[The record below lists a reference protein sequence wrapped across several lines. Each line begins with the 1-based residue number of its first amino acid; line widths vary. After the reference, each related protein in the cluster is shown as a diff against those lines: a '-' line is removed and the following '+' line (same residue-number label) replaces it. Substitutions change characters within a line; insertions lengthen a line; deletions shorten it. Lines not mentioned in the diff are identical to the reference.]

1 MPLVS
6 LVRQSQYAGLN
17 GKGGWDSM
25 NLGLLFEARGV
36 LFFYWRCI
44 MSEPVEIIKTKKHLP
59 NWTNWVGIALLIVLA
74 VSGAV
79 FSQLRV
85 ETSVAPVCCGSH

>member
-1 MPLVS
+1 
-6 LVRQSQYAGLN
+6 
-17 GKGGWDSM
+17 
-25 NLGLLFEARGV
+25 
-36 LFFYWRCI
+36 
-44 MSEPVEIIKTKKHLP
+44 MSEPVEIIKTRKHLP

>member
-1 MPLVS
+1 
-6 LVRQSQYAGLN
+6 
-17 GKGGWDSM
+17 
-25 NLGLLFEARGV
+25 
-36 LFFYWRCI
+36 
-44 MSEPVEIIKTKKHLP
+44 MSEPVEIIKTKKNLP

-79 FSQLRV
+79 FLQLRV